1 MAIPK
6 GLASIGWY
14 AFEGCSNL
22 TSVTVSDKIKEN
34 ENYTFENPSN
44 FTNIT
49 TPQKITHINK
59 KAFKNSSS
67 LINITIL
74 EKMPSVGDRAFEN
87 CTNLTDVT
95 LPEGITSIGHY
106 AFSGCSNL
114 TSVILPKGVTEI
126 GEHAFKDCSS
136 LTNIT
141 IPKEVTEIGEFAFED
156 CSSLKNIIIP
166 EGVTII
172 DEGIF
177 LNCTNLTDVIL
188 PEGLT
193 LISLHPFLGC
203 NSLKSLIIP
212 KSVDHIYLW
221 LEKDNNLTLYCYANS
236 YAETYAKKENIPYQ
250 LMDTLEEEVFST
262 FFIDSAVTGKP
273 HNTITITGTFTL
285 DSHIETSFS
294 ILSSEIAK
302 IKWTTSDSSIAEVTN
317 CIGVQSF
324 HNRKATLLISV
335 ISYQE
340 GTVEITGTALNS
352 LTSSCI
358 VTISNSKERIKYE
371 NNKHMLPLS

>member
-22 TSVTVSDKIKEN
+22 TSVTISDKIKEN
-34 ENYTFENPSN
+34 ENYTFETPSN
-44 FTNIT
+44 FTNTT
-49 TPQKITHINK
+49 TPKKITHINK
-59 KAFKNSSS
+59 NAFKNSSS
-67 LINITIL
+67 LINTTIL
-74 EKMPSVGDRAFEN
+74 EKMPSVGDRAFAN

-95 LPEGITSIGHY
+95 LPEGLTSLGHHT
-106 AFSGCSNL
+106 FSGCNNL
-114 TSVILPKGVTEI
+114 TSVILPKGLTEI

-136 LTNIT
+136 LADIT
-141 IPKEVTEIGEFAFED
+141 IPKEVTEIGESAFLC
-156 CSSLKNIIIP
+156 CSSLKTIIIP
-166 EGVTII
+166 ERVTCIN
-172 DEGIF
+172 ERIF
-177 LNCTNLTDVIL
+177 FGCTNLTDVIL

-193 LISLHPFLGC
+193 FISVQSFLGC

-212 KSVDHIYLW
+212 KSVDDIYLW
-221 LEKDNNLTLYCYANS
+221 LEKDHNLTLYCYANS
-236 YAETYAKKENIPYQ
+236 YAETYAKKENISYQ

-262 FFIDSAVTGKP
+262 FFIDSTVTGKT
-273 HNTITITGTFTL
+273 HSTITITGTFTL

-302 IKWTTSDSSIAEVTN
+302 IKWTSSDSNIAEVTN

-340 GTVEITGTALNS
+340 GTVEITGTALNN

-358 VTISNSKERIKYE
+358 VTISK
-371 NNKHMLPLS
+371 